1 MRAGGFR
8 DTGVDNDEKSGRWI
22 FGLCADWCGVCRD
35 WRAAFDAVTAL
46 NPQDRF
52 AWIDIED
59 DADLVG
65 DIDIE
70 TFPTLL
76 VGTGDRVL
84 FFGTIV
90 PSPQLFTRLLA
101 SLDGSGRP
109 VTAPEAKALLRRLI
123 AAKL

>member
-1 MRAGGFR
+1 MN
-8 DTGVDNDEKSGRWI
+8 NDDKGRRWV

-35 WRAAFDAVTAL
+35 WRAAFDAAAASH
-46 NPQDRF
+46 PRDRF

-65 DIDIE
+65 DVDVE

-76 VGTGDRVL
+76 VGSGDRVL
-84 FFGTIV
+84 FFGPIL
-90 PSPQLFTRLLA
+90 PSPELLTRLLA
-101 SLDGSGRP
+101 SLDGSGNA
-109 VTAPEAKALLRRLI
+109 VTAPEATALLRRLA